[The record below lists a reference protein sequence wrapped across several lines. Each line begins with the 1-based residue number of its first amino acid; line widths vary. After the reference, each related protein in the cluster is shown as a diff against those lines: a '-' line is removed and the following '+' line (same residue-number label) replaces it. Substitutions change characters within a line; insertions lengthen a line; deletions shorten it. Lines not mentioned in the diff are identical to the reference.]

1 MGIALN
7 PATQALDAEQSSGDR
22 AALLRWYYHLV
33 RRWIWLIVLVT
44 IAAGVTGYS
53 VTTLFI
59 KPTYVATATLQVD
72 AGQLSSDVNGT
83 GVIASQQLADT
94 EARLVVTQPV
104 AVKAYK
110 ALHLHLPL
118 TPSTLLGGATA
129 SSDVNSQLVTLS
141 VSSHDRVFAARA
153 ANALAYAAQQSEQQ
167 HQMSRFSAA
176 IDAIDRQISSYQK
189 DMASATKKQA
199 QAGGAGNAQTQDLT
213 REIDQDRTAI
223 NNLQTQLVTLQST
236 EAQTSANLDVRV
248 PAQVP
253 HFPSSPHPV
262 RSAAIAAF
270 LALLAATGLLFAR
283 EYFAGTLRNP
293 EEFQALMSGA
303 PVLGVVGDLNRE
315 TKRPGLSVTEN
326 RRSLGAEMYRM
337 VRTNLLFSGADAAN
351 KVILMT
357 SCGEGEGKTT
367 TSMNVA
373 MVMAEIGR
381 KVLLIDADLRRP
393 HIHQVAGIENRG
405 GLTALLLGMDGG
417 DIMTSTVQSEAD
429 PHLYFLPSGP
439 IPPNPTALL
448 SSQRMRDLLHAF
460 KQSFDTIIVD
470 SPPLLA
476 VTDSAVLSTMAD
488 RVVLVADPRKAT
500 RHTLLRA
507 KDVLERVGSRVSGVV
522 LNRVGEESSGYYGY
536 YYYGGYSA
544 YVTDGQKVSSGSRNG
559 KRAAK

>member
-1 MGIALN
+1 MAITLN
-7 PATQALDAEQSSGDR
+7 PVPQFLDPEQSPGDR

-33 RRWIWLIVLVT
+33 RRWIWLIALVT
-44 IAAGVTGYS
+44 VAVGLVSYAA
-53 VTTLFI
+53 TTILI

-72 AGQLSSDVNGT
+72 VGQISTDVSGT
-83 GVIASQQLADT
+83 GILASQQLAQT

-110 ALHLHLPL
+110 ALHLLPPL
-118 TPSTLLGGATA
+118 TPTSLLDGATA
-129 SSDVNSQLVTLS
+129 TSDINSALVSLS
-141 VSSHDRVFAARA
+141 VSSHSRAFAAKA

-176 IDAIDRQISSYQK
+176 IEAINRQISSYQK
-189 DMASATKKQA
+189 DMAFATKKQA
-199 QAGGAGNAQTQDLT
+199 QAGGAANAQTQDLT
-213 REIDQDRTAI
+213 REIDQDRAAI
-223 NNLQTQLVTLQST
+223 NNLQTQLVALQST

-253 HFPSSPHPV
+253 RFPSSPHPALN
-262 RSAAIAAF
+262 AAIAAF
-270 LALLAATGLLFAR
+270 LALLASTGLLFAR

-293 EEFQALMSGA
+293 EEFQTLMSDA
-303 PVLGVVGDLNRE
+303 PILGVVGDLTRE
-315 TKRPGLSVTEN
+315 TKRPGLSVIEN

-337 VRTNLLFSGADAAN
+337 VRTNLLFSGADATN

-357 SCGEGEGKTT
+357 SCGEREGKTT

-417 DIMTSTVQSEAD
+417 DVMASTVQSEAD
-429 PHLYFLPSGP
+429 PNLHLLPSGP

-448 SSQRMRDLLHAF
+448 SSQRMRDLLHTF
-460 KQSFDTIIVD
+460 EQNFDTVIVD

-500 RHTLLRA
+500 RHALLRA

-536 YYYGGYSA
+536 YYYGGYSTYA
-544 YVTDGQKVSSGSRNG
+544 ADGQKQAQRFPPRQ
-559 KRAAK
+559 KD